1 MCCVLSGSFS
11 SVSCSFRLRYSSVY
25 GTVCWLVLTKLY
37 SDQRSYCV
45 QYVLD
50 LDLEFVIWNWGLI
63 LLILGLMRWCAGII
77 FDFHFWV
84 PRVMSCG
91 GELRRIFYYFC
102 FTYILDSQFPR
113 FFELIIWIRIVFE
126 LWRDYFRGWILD
138 MIFVFGFPDP
148 RSSVFVS

>member
-1 MCCVLSGSFS
+1 M
-11 SVSCSFRLRYSSVY
+11 
-25 GTVCWLVLTKLY
+25 
-37 SDQRSYCV
+37 

-91 GELRRIFYYFC
+91 GELRRILF
-102 FTYILDSQFPR
+102 YILDSQFPR
-113 FFELIIWIRIVFE
+113 FFELIIWILGVFE
-126 LWRDYFRGWILD
+126 SWRDYFRGWILD
-138 MIFVFGFPDP
+138 NFCFSVP
-148 RSSVFVS
+148 RSQVLSFLSLPGSSSFVSGSLVFEFCFLIPKSPEVLEFFNFGSPVSEPCNFFDVPVF